1 MIRKQGS
8 LNKRALSVKR
18 VAVAALWLSVMFGCA
33 SAPVQEMSDA
43 RQSIAAARD
52 AGAAQLAPKSLSEAE
67 RYLEQAKQLLDKGL
81 FDQARQSART
91 ARELALEARRK
102 VLESDR

>member
-1 MIRKQGS
+1 
-8 LNKRALSVKR
+8 
-18 VAVAALWLSVMFGCA
+18 MFGCA

-67 RYLEQAKQLLDKGL
+67 RYLEQAKLLLDKGL